1 MVVLVDIN
9 LISLFLFLMTVLFAE
24 FIPSKIETEM
34 NFGKLKAN
42 ILAFFMGNNLRASG
56 YWSAGLI
63 CMSMFVKVSI
73 SLPKQFL
80 TSLFLAEGFHF
91 PFM

>member
-1 MVVLVDIN
+1 MLVDIS
-9 LISLFLFLMTVLFAE
+9 LILLFLFLMTALFAE

-56 YWSAGLI
+56 YWSAG
-63 CMSMFVKVSI
+63 
-73 SLPKQFL
+73 
-80 TSLFLAEGFHF
+80 
-91 PFM
+91 

>member
-1 MVVLVDIN
+1 
-9 LISLFLFLMTVLFAE
+9 MTDLFAE
-24 FIPSKIETEM
+24 LIPSKIEMEM
-34 NFGKLKAN
+34 NVGKLKAN
-42 ILAFFMGNNLRASG
+42 ILAFFFTGNNFRASG

-63 CMSMFVKVSI
+63 CMSMFV

-80 TSLFLAEGFHF
+80 TGLFLAEGFHF

>member
-1 MVVLVDIN
+1 MLVDIG
-9 LISLFLFLMTVLFAE
+9 LILPFLFLMTALFAE

-34 NFGKLKAN
+34 NLGKLKAN

-63 CMSMFVKVSI
+63 CISMFVKVSI

-80 TSLFLAEGFHF
+80 TGLFLAEGFHF
-91 PFM
+91 LFM